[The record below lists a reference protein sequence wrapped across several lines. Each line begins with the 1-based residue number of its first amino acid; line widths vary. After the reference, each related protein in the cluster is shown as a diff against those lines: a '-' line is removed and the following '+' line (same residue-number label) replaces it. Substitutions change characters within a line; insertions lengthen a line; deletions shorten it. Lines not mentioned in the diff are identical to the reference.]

1 MSESDFEI
9 FEYRG
14 KWIIKRTNGTEG
26 QHGHLSNKSMCYS
39 VRNWILKGIV
49 PKKKYFIETVKR
61 LLTTEELKHMK
72 VKQKQSYFNHNPKH
86 YGRRTA

>member
-14 KWIIKRTNGTEG
+14 KWIIKRAGGTES

-39 VRNWILKGIV
+39 VRNWILKGIM
-49 PKKKYFIETVKR
+49 PEKQYFIGTVKR
-61 LLTTEELKHMK
+61 LLTQEELAHMK
-72 VKQKQSYFNHNPKH
+72 YKERQRYYNHCAKH
-86 YGRRTA
+86 YGRRV